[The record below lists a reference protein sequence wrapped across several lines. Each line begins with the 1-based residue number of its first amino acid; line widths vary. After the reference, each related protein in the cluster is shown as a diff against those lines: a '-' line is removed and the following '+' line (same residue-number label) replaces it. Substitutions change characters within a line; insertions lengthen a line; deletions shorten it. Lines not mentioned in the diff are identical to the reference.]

1 MDFDQIHLT
10 DAELAAL
17 RRSIHNEIPLTGN
30 ERLRTFKLVDEL
42 YSHVPGYMSVGKG
55 RCIINDRGRDYLTF
69 LEHRERAIRREY
81 RHDWKITVF
90 SALGGALLSEPLWD
104 LIRVL
109 LRALRG
115 Y

>member
-1 MDFDQIHLT
+1 MDFEQIYLT

-17 RRSIHNEIPLTGN
+17 RQSIHNEIPLTGN

-42 YSHVPGYMSVGKG
+42 YSHVPGRMPVRKG
-55 RCIINDRGRDYLTF
+55 RCIISDRGCDYLIF

-81 RHDWKITVF
+81 RHDWKIAVF

-104 LIRVL
+104 LIRFL
-109 LRALRG
+109 LRAVQG
-115 Y
+115 D